1 MRCTCGCLTLRLPQF
16 LNMLPVLGPFIPCAF
31 THVLLPFFRSLYGCC
46 TSLVVVVVVAVVA
59 RATLVE
65 HVTTVNSLTV
75 VTCSCDSALPSFPQW
90 RPFSGGATKK
100 RCLLFGGALKNA
112 EFLIKYQIGQRSVV
126 VVVVVFFLTCYVL
139 LLFLFYCILLL
150 PLSCFFI
157 RLLIAV
163 EIAVNVN

>member
-1 MRCTCGCLTLRLPQF
+1 M
-16 LNMLPVLGPFIPCAF
+16 
-31 THVLLPFFRSLYGCC
+31 
-46 TSLVVVVVVAVVA
+46 VVVVAVVA

-126 VVVVVFFLTCYVL
+126 VVVFVFFLTCYFL
-139 LLFLFYCILLL
+139 LLFLFYCFLLL

>member
-1 MRCTCGCLTLRLPQF
+1 MAAIF
-16 LNMLPVLGPFIPCAF
+16 
-31 THVLLPFFRSLYGCC
+31 
-46 TSLVVVVVVAVVA
+46 
-59 RATLVE
+59 
-65 HVTTVNSLTV
+65 
-75 VTCSCDSALPSFPQW
+75 
-90 RPFSGGATKK
+90 GGATKK

-126 VVVVVFFLTCYVL
+126 FSLVFFLTCYVL